1 MAGLKLPRGYQ
12 ECVEPDCRQVA
23 GPGGQGY
30 CALHEIL
37 WRTEALEEAN
47 LRASKRAA
55 DTPEQRAFGEKVR
68 RARARQLQPGVT
80 PKQGRQTCGAL
91 IGCSNPP
98 EPRSWFCLPHQ
109 TGRLTKP
116 A

>member
-1 MAGLKLPRGYQ
+1 MKNGK
-12 ECVEPDCRQVA
+12 CVECGQPS
-23 GPGGQGY
+23 GPRDL
-30 CALHEIL
+30 CAWHSIL
-37 WRTEALEEAN
+37 LKYEMVKEAD
-47 LRASKRAA
+47 RRAA

-80 PKQGRQTCGAL
+80 PEQGRQTCGAL

-98 EPRSWFCLPHQ
+98 EPGSWFCRPHQ
-109 TGRLTKP
+109 TGQLTES